1 MSMAKTSAIGVAA
14 IFSVV
19 AAVLWT
25 FASYQKVSV
34 SDNERDETGMRPFR
48 LIRTDGADRTD
59 ILMKTSERQTFWN
72 GWAALAAAIAALA

>member
-34 SDNERDETGMRPFR
+34 SDNERDEAGMRPFR

-59 ILMKTSERQTFWN
+59 ILKTSERQTFWN